1 MPLFPPI
8 GVFRRPPSLPVSNPD
23 QSVTKGRN
31 GVVGAQ
37 ARQAISDVFQFED
50 TPNIPATKSY
60 LLTTDSSYIGFVIT
74 VTATAANTNAGAEN
88 VPDILN
94 VFSQINILDDSGNI
108 VSMIPNIDFY
118 NFAQR
123 FSTLHTI
130 PAVTEIVVPGNS
142 SASAS
147 ATYRIPGVNLPLL
160 SGSKKYTLQ
169 VVTQAASGVTGVSF
183 TDVTITLSMIPGAA
197 PRTTHYVYSG
207 LPFTPT
213 ANGFQDLGVNATIQN
228 VDLEELFMNGL
239 TSNVAD
245 ISYLQIQSVNG
256 TVGGRVFA
264 SDLVARIQTES
275 VGALPATALYPLLA
289 LKTSARLGGS
299 HHFYLQFGATPSS
312 SIRLGYYWL
321 A

>member
-8 GVFRRPPSLPVSNPD
+8 GLPRRPLPVGNPD

-31 GVVGAQ
+31 GVIGAQ

-50 TPNIPATKSY
+50 TPAIPATKSY
-60 LLTTDSSYIGFVIT
+60 LLTTDSSYIGFVVT
-74 VTATAANTNAGAEN
+74 VSATAYNSNAGPETVA
-88 VPDILN
+88 DILN
-94 VFSQINILDDSGNI
+94 VFSQFNILDDSGNI
-108 VSMIPNIDFY
+108 VSMIPNVDFY

-123 FSTLHTI
+123 FSHLHTI
-130 PAVTEIVVPGNS
+130 PAITELSLLGTA
-142 SASAS
+142 SATAS
-147 ATYRIPGVNLPLL
+147 ATYRIPGVNLPMLA
-160 SGSKKYTLQ
+160 SGKKYTLQ
-169 VVTQAASGVTGVSF
+169 VVTQAATGVTGVSF
-183 TDVTITLSMIPGAA
+183 TGVTITLSMIPGAA

-213 ANGFQDLGVNATIQN
+213 ANGFQDLGVNATIQGF
-228 VDLEELFMNGL
+228 DLEELFINGL

-245 ISYLQIQSVNG
+245 ISYFQIQSANG

-264 SDLVARIQTES
+264 SDIVARITTES
-275 VGALPATALYPLLA
+275 VGGLPSTALYPLLA

-312 SIRLGYYWL
+312 TIRLGYYWL

>member
-8 GVFRRPPSLPVSNPD
+8 GVFRNPLPVANTD
-23 QSVTKGRN
+23 VSVTKGRN

-50 TPNIPATKSY
+50 TPNIPATRSY

-74 VTATAANTNAGAEN
+74 VTATAANTNAGVEN

-169 VVTQAASGVTGVSF
+169 VVTQAASGVNGVSF

-256 TVGGRVFA
+256 TVGGRVFT
-264 SDLVARIQTES
+264 SDLVARIETES
-275 VGALPATALYPLLA
+275 VGALPVTALYPLLA